1 MEWLCVYFIYSII
14 WFWQQNK
21 KSSTYS
27 AVPSMST
34 SAYRHTLWPLAFSV
48 IVGLFQNLGFEA
60 HFKSKTLLKTESA
73 SEKNKELCRIRSM
86 CVWWHKCCFD
96 FVSPNFLLPPQKS
109 RMTWNIVLFGKVYCR
124 TDVSCFMVRCT
135 ALFNDALI
143 STLGYNW
150 LSN

>member
-1 MEWLCVYFIYSII
+1 MQWLCVYFIYSII

-86 CVWWHKCCFD
+86 CVWWHTNAALTLYQQISF
-96 FVSPNFLLPPQKS
+96 SLLKNQE
-109 RMTWNIVLFGKVYCR
+109 WQQILFYLKK
-124 TDVSCFMVRCT
+124 FT
-135 ALFNDALI
+135 AGQMFPA
-143 STLGYNW
+143 SW
-150 LSN
+150 